1 MARDSCAPVTSNRS
15 AELGQTKAEPRSHYD
30 GLGSA
35 REVARFQP
43 KPKAGAE
50 VLLWNS
56 EVLLQVK
63 ALASPLPA
71 ARAYLC
77 HLRMDAGS
85 QTPAEPLAHTCC
97 GLSVLPA
104 QGECCCKTGLVS
116 ATAAGCVEV
125 EVVILTLL
133 VLFWHHKESCM
144 VPCLGEKNCLLC
156 CFLIQRPLWLSDYH
170 L

>member
-1 MARDSCAPVTSNRS
+1 M
-15 AELGQTKAEPRSHYD
+15 
-30 GLGSA
+30 
-35 REVARFQP
+35 
-43 KPKAGAE
+43 
-50 VLLWNS
+50 LLWNS

-85 QTPAEPLAHTCC
+85 ETPAEPLAHTCC

-144 VPCLGEKNCLLC
+144 VPCLGEKKLFIVLLPNPAASVIIR
-156 CFLIQRPLWLSDYH
+156 LPPVDNLQ
-170 L
+170 